1 MFARL
6 GLLPLRTAVRLRWVS
21 LTARLL
27 VWRRLREWSTA
38 VSTEVASRRWV
49 CLAMRLRIVQWHR
62 GREGMAHGWRRLSSR
77 LARCELP
84 PVAATSPASPPASL
98 PAAYAIADPVLR
110 SLSSL
115 VPLHVCT
122 WLAFA
127 ITAALLMLLLI
138 AHHPPSNLV
147 SAAVLVVPIVVIH
160 TSVAHGAAEAAA
172 RVPRGPRG
180 EVLSSADLRRTRVLR
195 EGAHAGGLASRVGPR
210 TGGGAQTS
218 RASRGPTTGH

>member
-1 MFARL
+1 MSGGGLWAEVVARLRVWRRLGAKAHTIETRQYFASELFATSHLLTRVAGGERWHQLARQLYMFARL

-98 PAAYAIADPVLR
+98 PAAYAIADPVLC

-127 ITAALLMLLLI
+127 ITAALLMLLL
-138 AHHPPSNLV
+138 S
-147 SAAVLVVPIVVIH
+147 
-160 TSVAHGAAEAAA
+160 
-172 RVPRGPRG
+172 
-180 EVLSSADLRRTRVLR
+180 
-195 EGAHAGGLASRVGPR
+195 
-210 TGGGAQTS
+210 
-218 RASRGPTTGH
+218 